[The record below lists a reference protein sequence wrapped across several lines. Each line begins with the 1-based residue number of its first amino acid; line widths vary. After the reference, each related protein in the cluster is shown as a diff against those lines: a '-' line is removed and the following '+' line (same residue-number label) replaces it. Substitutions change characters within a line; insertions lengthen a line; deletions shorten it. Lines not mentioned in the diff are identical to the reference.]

1 MATVVKAEFE
11 SIEVILGF
19 GTNFQNFGT
28 KCFCTKPNQFKV
40 KGRENVSIMTS
51 GNCCERWELNFNLS
65 KVIYKVFGT
74 K

>member
-1 MATVVKAEFE
+1 MKAEFE

-40 KGRENVSIMTS
+40 KGRENVCFMT
-51 GNCCERWELNFNLS
+51 NKRRPFL
-65 KVIYKVFGT
+65 K
-74 K
+74 

>member
-28 KCFCTKPNQFKV
+28 
-40 KGRENVSIMTS
+40 NVFV
-51 GNCCERWELNFNLS
+51 LNPISS
-65 KVIYKVFGT
+65 KLKEEKMFVL
-74 K
+74 